1 MIGVWPQVFVWPQVL
16 RMSMAE
22 AVQMLGGAIQML
34 VQMLGEAMS
43 AAAAGLES

>member
-1 MIGVWPQVFVWPQVL
+1 
-16 RMSMAE
+16 MSMAE
-22 AVQMLGGAIQML
+22 AVQMLGEAIQML